1 VAEELV
7 QDAFEQ
13 VVRRWDSIDNP
24 PGYLRVAVVNG
35 ARSWGR
41 RRRRGVT
48 VEAGFGVETVAR
60 LGLDADA
67 IAMRT
72 ALASLRLAEREA
84 IVLRYYAGMT
94 DTQIA
99 ISVGRP
105 VGTVKS
111 LIHRGLGRLKEAL
124 T

>member
-1 VAEELV
+1 M
-7 QDAFEQ
+7 
-13 VVRRWDSIDNP
+13 RRWDSIDNP